1 MGGQFSWRP
10 LPVTAPGVPNLLISA
25 NFTAQSYT
33 VHVTDL
39 ANIWTESL
47 DRKRIVARG
56 LENDISID
64 LTDGA
69 DQIRRMLDYVQAA
82 LDPSNTEHKN
92 TSLGLSTSRDDADS
106 LLVHVTC
113 ILPRVLNL
121 KPLEWPLILKK
132 RPYSAVAAELVLPLV
147 AAHRTRAREIDA
159 LVAALREKDSVISKL
174 VDKLEATGTGLEHVF
189 SALSG
194 KRKVSRSL
202 AEQRIKGLAPFDHSE
217 FKDKTRSTEDVN
229 DSDLPDLLDDVF
241 GSEPFMSE
249 TFTDEP
255 ANLDNWWMKLSSGK
269 SVTLANREKQK
280 QGSTP
285 APAQESVTRPGD
297 DDDFQVQSSPPGRSR
312 RLRDASPV
320 QDSSTA
326 QQKEDEGTT
335 DDGDS
340 DNQGAPL
347 VTEPKPKQM
356 PSRIGVIGGKK
367 PSAPPPRQ
375 PSPSPPPAPSPAPPQ
390 DDSETGSETAS
401 DSEDDAPPP
410 RPSTVSSPAPK
421 RPAIGHIGRIGGTGG
436 RAKPTASPPPV
447 EEPAPVAEETR
458 GRSTTKAGQQSS
470 EVKQEARETSLE
482 RADRKRQELQRDL
495 EARAATGPAKKKRKF

>member
-25 NFTAQSYT
+25 DFTAQSYT
-33 VHVTDL
+33 VHITDL

-82 LDPSNTEHKN
+82 LDPSNTEHEN
-92 TSLGLSTSRDDADS
+92 TSLGLSTRRDEADS
-106 LLVHVTC
+106 LLLHVTC

-147 AAHRTRAREIDA
+147 VAHRTRAREIEA

-217 FKDKTRSTEDVN
+217 FKDRIGSTEDAN

-249 TFTDEP
+249 TSPDEP
-255 ANLDNWWMKLSSGK
+255 ADLDDWWMKLSSGK
-269 SVTLANREKQK
+269 SVTLVNREKQN

-285 APAQESVTRPGD
+285 APAQESVARPGD
-297 DDDFQVQSSPPGRSR
+297 EDDFQVQSSPPGRSR
-312 RLRDASPV
+312 RLRDASPA
-320 QDSSTA
+320 QESITA
-326 QQKEDEGTT
+326 RQQEDEGTT

-340 DNQGAPL
+340 DDQGAPL
-347 VTEPKPKQM
+347 VTEPEPKQM

-367 PSAPPPRQ
+367 TSAPPPLQ
-375 PSPSPPPAPSPAPPQ
+375 PSPSPPAAPQ
-390 DDSETGSETAS
+390 DDSEAGSETAS
-401 DSEDDAPPP
+401 DSDDDAPPP
-410 RPSTVSSPAPK
+410 RPGTVSSPAPK
-421 RPAIGHIGRIGGTGG
+421 RPGIGHIGRIGGTAGQ
-436 RAKPTASPPPV
+436 AKPAAAPPV
-447 EEPAPVAEETR
+447 EESTPVSEETR
-458 GRSTTKAGQQSS
+458 GRSIAKADQQSS
-470 EVKQEARETSLE
+470 EIKQEARETSLE